1 MWEMIKQEDREK
13 IFARLSKDLDITQ
26 LLAHYNTSEA
36 DQFKHHREVFESSW
50 FSTRKFSIAWVN
62 AMFVG
67 LKAMTDEHLTSWTAE
82 DIKNFGKFVR
92 LLSPAEIEQLGADS
106 VPMTE
111 ELVSSLVSPSLSLAQ
126 LTAIY
131 KRYKAQMS
139 TDDQVM
145 DPVHPLLL
153 SALSSADITSPE
165 PHFIWSQDK
174 DDLLKRS
181 SLFTPGQ
188 MRALHEIM
196 YPWKWSAV
204 NMSAIV
210 SNHPACLSE
219 VTPKEFKL
227 KLASLVG
234 GIESAGQDKFYSV
247 AKKMQMIPRYQKMA
261 WLEGSLDELNMNLV
275 IDTASLLNRPTP
287 DTEPEVAVEN
297 PQPNHP
303 LASVFDRW
311 AASDTIHLTS
321 FALAGLSC
329 DQINKV
335 KTEEMFE
342 VYAMFRWVTYKH
354 VWCSL
359 DLINKYRYQMSQVGK
374 SIPSSTRKCW
384 ANKVREYL
392 LFKAMV
398 YNVTITT
405 ETELLSLLTTAEIKT
420 LGGELLLT
428 WSGPVLS
435 SILNPEVTHEVL
447 MEVALTNPGHYLANG
462 VLYSCMKAM
471 ARALFKIME
480 HHEHGKVDLMVM
492 THVHNLVP
500 FAGNEILEANNT
512 DLKHFVRT
520 VLGSGEKTM
529 CLKRDDRETMR
540 NLLIKVKYIFKYPVF
555 LS

>member
-1 MWEMIKQEDREK
+1 MVNIVLQASVMWEMIKQEDREK

-36 DQFKHHREVFESSW
+36 DEFKHHREVFESTW
-50 FSTRKFSIAWVN
+50 FSTKKFSIPWVN

-67 LKAMTDEHLTSWTAE
+67 LKAMTDEHLSSWTAE
-82 DIKNFGKFVR
+82 DITNFGKFVR

-174 DDLLKRS
+174 EDLLQRS
-181 SLFTPGQ
+181 ALFTPGQ

-219 VTPKEFKL
+219 VTPKEIKL
-227 KLASLVG
+227 KLDSLID
-234 GIESAGQDKFYSV
+234 GIASAGQDKFYSV
-247 AKKMQMIPRYQKMA
+247 AKKMQMIPRHLKTA
-261 WLEGSLDELNMNLV
+261 WLEGSLEELNMTQM
-275 IDTASLLNRPTP
+275 IDTAILLDRPTA

-297 PQPNHP
+297 PQPSHP

-329 DQINKV
+329 DQINKI

-342 VYAMFRWVTYKH
+342 VYAMFR
-354 VWCSL
+354 
-359 DLINKYRYQMSQVGK
+359 
-374 SIPSSTRKCW
+374 
-384 ANKVREYL
+384 
-392 LFKAMV
+392 
-398 YNVTITT
+398 
-405 ETELLSLLTTAEIKT
+405 
-420 LGGELLLT
+420 
-428 WSGPVLS
+428 
-435 SILNPEVTHEVL
+435 
-447 MEVALTNPGHYLANG
+447 
-462 VLYSCMKAM
+462 
-471 ARALFKIME
+471 
-480 HHEHGKVDLMVM
+480 
-492 THVHNLVP
+492 
-500 FAGNEILEANNT
+500 
-512 DLKHFVRT
+512 
-520 VLGSGEKTM
+520 
-529 CLKRDDRETMR
+529 
-540 NLLIKVKYIFKYPVF
+540 
-555 LS
+555 